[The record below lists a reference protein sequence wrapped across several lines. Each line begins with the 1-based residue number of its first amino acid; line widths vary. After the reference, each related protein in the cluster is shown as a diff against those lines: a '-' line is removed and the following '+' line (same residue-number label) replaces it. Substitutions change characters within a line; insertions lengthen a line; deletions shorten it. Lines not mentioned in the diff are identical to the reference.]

1 MKNVNSKIVVG
12 FLMENVGSEAIDDGF
27 LMDDEFLMENVDLFL
42 ASSIVKLAFAEEKSC
57 DLEHGKMV
65 SIQQSGSLELYA
77 SFLIL
82 FDLHIICALAWYF
95 SVTIV
100 DSAGTGTVL
109 CAIVL
114 PKVSYPKK
122 SFGKYVKILLSTA
135 PSAIITGVT
144 ENFNLQCYI
153 CSIERKVPKTYVI
166 SRFCDIVHFKN
177 CKADGCRC
185 SMIDING
192 WSRELNYGVYCM
204 GSVAKYAFKSLKY
217 SFKGNSQRMGKTNEC
232 NIELLK
238 INKSVKFEEAD
249 DVVLLAMLVS
259 SFRIG
264 IRWNASSKTVEVGFL
279 MENACFEAVNVGFL
293 MKNADSEAV
302 YVGFLMEN
310 ASSEAIDD
318 EFLMDDGFLMENA
331 DSEAVDNGLL
341 MENAGFEELHIVTS
355 SKVKLAFAEEK
366 SCDLEQ
372 GKMVSV
378 HQSSNLELYAS
389 FFILF
394 DLHIVYA
401 FKVSETIVDSAGTG
415 TILCAIVLPK
425 GNCTLADLV
434 EVVVYHLKYEITKNF
449 NLQCYICSIEREV
462 PKAYVISRFCDIVH
476 IKNCKADG
484 CRCLVIDINCWSREL
499 NYGVYC
505 MGRNSERIGKTNE
518 CIIELLKIKK
528 SVKFEEAGD
537 VMLLAMLVSSFR
549 IVSCGAPSLVSRIP
563 VVGESDLDIHDF
575 LPILFSGIGKSDV
588 DGNGFVVVVLGGD
601 YVLHF
606 LKLIDGNCMKNVLT
620 LFDPLTADQEVPKV
634 HLFCLNAATLRF
646 GKLDMMRIEERE
658 DHGINYPGVNDM
670 EYVFLGLPTND
681 FLDSLIEV
689 GAETLLQ

>member
-1 MKNVNSKIVVG
+1 
-12 FLMENVGSEAIDDGF
+12 
-27 LMDDEFLMENVDLFL
+27 
-42 ASSIVKLAFAEEKSC
+42 
-57 DLEHGKMV
+57 
-65 SIQQSGSLELYA
+65 
-77 SFLIL
+77 
-82 FDLHIICALAWYF
+82 
-95 SVTIV
+95 
-100 DSAGTGTVL
+100 
-109 CAIVL
+109 
-114 PKVSYPKK
+114 
-122 SFGKYVKILLSTA
+122 
-135 PSAIITGVT
+135 
-144 ENFNLQCYI
+144 
-153 CSIERKVPKTYVI
+153 
-166 SRFCDIVHFKN
+166 
-177 CKADGCRC
+177 
-185 SMIDING
+185 
-192 WSRELNYGVYCM
+192 
-204 GSVAKYAFKSLKY
+204 
-217 SFKGNSQRMGKTNEC
+217 
-232 NIELLK
+232 
-238 INKSVKFEEAD
+238 
-249 DVVLLAMLVS
+249 
-259 SFRIG
+259 
-264 IRWNASSKTVEVGFL
+264 

-341 MENAGFEELHIVTS
+341 MENAAS
-355 SKVKLAFAEEK
+355 S
-366 SCDLEQ
+366 
-372 GKMVSV
+372 
-378 HQSSNLELYAS
+378 
-389 FFILF
+389 
-394 DLHIVYA
+394 
-401 FKVSETIVDSAGTG
+401 KVSETIVDSAGTG

-434 EVVVYHLKYEITKNF
+434 GVVVDHLKYEITKNF

-518 CIIELLKIKK
+518 CIIELLKINKSVKFEEAGDVMLLKINK